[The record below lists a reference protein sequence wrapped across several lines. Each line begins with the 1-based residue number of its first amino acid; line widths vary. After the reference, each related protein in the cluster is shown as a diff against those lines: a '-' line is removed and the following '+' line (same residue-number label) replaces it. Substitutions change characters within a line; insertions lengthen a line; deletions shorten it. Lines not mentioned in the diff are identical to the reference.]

1 MRRLLPVLLA
11 AALAVPACA
20 GRAVDRDDRDVTVSS
35 VVPYFAGRTAVLS
48 GGTARTLDHVPRPR
62 LRGTSG
68 PVAVGTAGGGVVYST
83 FHEKVRLDPLRT
95 AGEQGVRAGDVLG
108 HPSVRAFGSSGDRV
122 LADGAFAPAVSATGR
137 VAVGLLD
144 DPVQRFGREYDAAVA
159 VLEHGVPTRW
169 TGSGGL
175 RTPVAWVGDALL
187 YAVPTQARLPELWV
201 ATGPGEGRRLVPAG
215 SFVAAAP
222 DRQRVLVAVPEPE
235 RGGRLTF
242 AVLSLADGRVLARF
256 ATELWWV
263 GLGSWTARRIV
274 AVGAPEP
281 GTLTALALD
290 GDLRLHHEVDFAV
303 PAELAAPPN
312 EVSVATEQNSF
323 GVATFVA
330 GTTTP
335 TPSWVLLSCSLADA
349 ACRRADLRQG
359 TEYAG
364 FVSNPS
370 T

>member
-1 MRRLLPVLLA
+1 MCRILPVLLA

-20 GRAVDRDDRDVTVSS
+20 GRAADGDDRDVTVSS
-35 VVPYFAGRTAVLS
+35 VVPYFAGRTAVFS
-48 GGTARTLDHVPRPR
+48 GGTARTLDQVPRPR
-62 LRGTSG
+62 LRGISG
-68 PVAVGTAGGGVVYST
+68 PVAVGTAGGIVYST
-83 FHEKVRLDPLRT
+83 FHEKIRLDPLRT
-95 AGEQGVRAGDVLG
+95 AEEQGVRAGTVLG
-108 HPSVRAFGSSGDRV
+108 HPSVRVSGESGDRV

-159 VLEHGVPTRW
+159 VLDNGAPTRW
-169 TGSGGL
+169 TDSGGL

-187 YAVPTQARLPELWV
+187 YAVPTQARLPELWT
-201 ATGPGEGRRLVPAG
+201 ATGPGDSRQLVPAG
-215 SFVAAAP
+215 SFVAASP

-235 RGGRLTF
+235 RDGRLTF
-242 AVLSLADGRVLARF
+242 TVLSLADGRVLARF

-263 GLGSWTARRIV
+263 GLGSWTARQIV

-290 GDLRLHHEVDFAV
+290 GDLRLHREVDFDV

-312 EVSVATEQNSF
+312 EVSVAPEQKSF

-335 TPSWVLLSCSLADA
+335 NPSWVLLSCSLADE